1 MARHEHR
8 ALYNFSSATFCR
20 KTQTGQYPRFAVLIN
35 AIFFRQPIKRIHTWA
50 LLLSYIGIGI
60 AYFGELQIDA
70 GNPNFYWGS
79 FLIFLCAIT
88 YASYIA
94 GSGNII
100 PKIGA
105 SRFTAYAM
113 LSSTAGIF
121 LHYILK
127 GRYDALQQGMD
138 LWWYGIS
145 LALVATV
152 IPTFMLSFALKK
164 IGANN
169 VAIISAIGP
178 VSTIIQAHFFL
189 GEPIFAQQI
198 IGTALVLTGIL
209 MLSLQTRQKNILS
222 PVLDKT

>member
-1 MARHEHR
+1 
-8 ALYNFSSATFCR
+8 
-20 KTQTGQYPRFAVLIN
+20 
-35 AIFFRQPIKRIHTWA
+35 
-50 LLLSYIGIGI
+50 
-60 AYFGELQIDA
+60 
-70 GNPNFYWGS
+70 
-79 FLIFLCAIT
+79 
-88 YASYIA
+88 
-94 GSGNII
+94 
-100 PKIGA
+100 
-105 SRFTAYAM
+105 M

-121 LHYILK
+121 LHYILR
-127 GRYDALQQGMD
+127 GRYDLLQQGMD

-189 GEPIFAQQI
+189 YEPIFAQQI